1 MRPAS
6 PTASGSA
13 FVTVM
18 AKVSIV
24 VGAGATLYAALQV
37 LAALLILRG
46 EEVARFLDFV
56 ATQPVPASVLWVL
69 SHITTLTVA
78 FLLVSAAFLAVSVG
92 LLRRR
97 MWAWWGFVLFMVL
110 GALANFAGIAM
121 INLVFSWIDRLPQT
135 PDTAPL
141 LSELASLHAMSLT
154 MAWVT
159 AIAFGALHA
168 LIVWQLCRPA
178 VRAEFGWTQPP
189 R

>member
-1 MRPAS
+1 MRPSS
-6 PTASGSA
+6 PPASGTA

-37 LAALLILRG
+37 VAAWVILRG
-46 EEVARFLDFV
+46 AEVARFLDFV
-56 ATQPVPASVLWVL
+56 ATQPVPAPALWAL
-69 SHITTLTVA
+69 SHLTAIAVG

-97 MWAWWGFVLFMVL
+97 AWAWWGFVLFMVL
-110 GALANFAGIAM
+110 GALANFAGIAV
-121 INLVFSWIDRLPQT
+121 IDGVFAWVDRLPQT
-135 PDTAPL
+135 PDAGPL
-141 LSELASLHAMSLT
+141 LAELASLRAMSLT

-159 AIAFGALHA
+159 AIVFGVLHA
-168 LIVWQLCRPA
+168 LIVWQLCRPG

>member
-1 MRPAS
+1 MRPSS

-37 LAALLILRG
+37 LAALVILRG

-56 ATQPVPASVLWVL
+56 ATQPVPASALWVL
-69 SHITTLTVA
+69 SHITALAVV
-78 FLLVSAAFLAVSVG
+78 FLLVSVAFLAVSVG

-97 MWAWWGFVLFMVL
+97 TWAWWGFVLFMVL
-110 GALANFAGIAM
+110 GALANFAGIAV
-121 INLVFSWIDRLPQT
+121 IDLVFSWLDRLPQM
-135 PDTAPL
+135 PDAAPL
-141 LSELASLHAMSLT
+141 LAELASLRAMSLT

-159 AIAFGALHA
+159 ALAFGVLHA
-168 LIVWQLCRPA
+168 LIVWQLCRPT